1 MFDQSCYFY
10 NSFEFGEAIGNIM
23 PMKQFPSVN
32 NLNFVCKNYL
42 HLSQVAEG
50 QMVSKA
56 VPFTCLPQGRTAEL
70 YVEKAKQGQAL
81 PELRNL
87 ETTFETNVEQPKR
100 CVSSIKKV

>member
-1 MFDQSCYFY
+1 
-10 NSFEFGEAIGNIM
+10 
-23 PMKQFPSVN
+23 
-32 NLNFVCKNYL
+32 
-42 HLSQVAEG
+42 
-50 QMVSKA
+50 MVSKA

-70 YVEKAKQGQAL
+70 YVEKANNGQAL